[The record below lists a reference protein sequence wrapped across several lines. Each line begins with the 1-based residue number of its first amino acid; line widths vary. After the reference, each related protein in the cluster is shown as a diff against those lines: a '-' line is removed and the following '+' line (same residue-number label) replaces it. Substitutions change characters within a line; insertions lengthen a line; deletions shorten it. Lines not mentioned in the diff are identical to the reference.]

1 MSVTTEN
8 VAYKLL
14 SRAAALT
21 LLLIG
26 FGSPVLSG
34 QKKTAASTPPP
45 PEPPKLDISNIV
57 WPQPPA
63 IARLRYLDY
72 FSAQKPEP
80 MKQQAAKKKSWM
92 DRMAGV
98 APDDAAKRDGTK
110 PRFELGTPYGIA
122 VDSKGLL
129 YVADTKVGAVFVFN
143 PESHDTDF
151 IKHGVDAK
159 FGRIF
164 GLAIDDSDRLFVSD
178 GEYNH
183 VLVFNPKH
191 KLEGQFGEGVMNDPA
206 GLAIDNENR
215 FLYVANTGSDQVLVY
230 DADTF
235 KLLRKIGTA
244 GKNHTLT
251 TPGDFSS
258 PTNVAVDRDGNLF
271 VTDTLNDR
279 VEMFDADGAFV
290 RAFGQ
295 NGDGPGDFAR
305 PKGIAVDCDG
315 HIWVADAMLNRL
327 QVFTEEG
334 DLRLIVG
341 GFGMLPGQ
349 FQALADVTIDKTNR
363 VFTTEQMLGR
373 VQMFRYI
380 TNTEAQSEY
389 DRRKAAVA
397 KSTDQK
403 PANQTQPTDKAQPPA
418 GPTPES
424 SNPGSSNPGS
434 LNPGSSNPGSSSPG
448 SLNPRS
454 SNPGPTKPMAAPAS
468 TTAPAGKAS

>member
-1 MSVTTEN
+1 MR
-8 VAYKLL
+8 
-14 SRAAALT
+14 SRTLKSFLGGRVQALT
-21 LLLIG
+21 LMLIAASA
-26 FGSPVLSG
+26 FAG
-34 QKKTAASTPPP
+34 QKQAPTSAPKP

-80 MKQQAAKKKSWM
+80 VKDKPEVKKKSWM

-98 APDDAAKRDGTK
+98 TPDDAAKRAGTK
-110 PRFELGTPYGIA
+110 PRFQLGTPYGLA

-129 YVADTKVGAVFVFN
+129 FVADTKVGAVFVFN

-206 GLAIDNENR
+206 GLAIDEENR

-258 PTNVAVDRDGNLF
+258 PTNVAVDKDGNLF
-271 VTDTLNDR
+271 VTDTMNDR
-279 VEMFDADGAFV
+279 VEEFDADGV
-290 RAFGQ
+290 YIRAFGK

-315 HIWVADAMLNRL
+315 HVWVADAMLNRL
-327 QVFTEEG
+327 QVFTPEG
-334 DLRLIVG
+334 ELRLIVG
-341 GFGMLPGQ
+341 GFGMLPGE
-349 FQALADVTIDKTNR
+349 FQALTGVTIDKTNR
-363 VFTTEQMLGR
+363 VFTSEQFLGR
-373 VQMFRYI
+373 VQMFRYV
-380 TNTEAQSEY
+380 TNTEAQVEY
-389 DRRKAAVA
+389 DRRKAEVA
-397 KSTDQK
+397 KQADHK
-403 PANQTQPTDKAQPPA
+403 PAQTDDKKPVDKAQPPSST
-418 GPTPES
+418 TPET
-424 SNPGSSNPGS
+424 
-434 LNPGSSNPGSSSPG
+434 
-448 SLNPRS
+448 
-454 SNPGPTKPMAAPAS
+454 TKPPA
-468 TTAPAGKAS
+468 TAGATPSKPS